1 MESNP
6 IDAYLKDYLQHLIWV
21 GLSLVCWM
29 LIKDFLAKLAAG
41 ISFYASPTWSVGD
54 ECLLEGK
61 RAIISSIGLRTTVFQ
76 IRQNG
81 EVRWR
86 FVPND
91 KIVELT
97 LEKVVDMHNIEHHLK
112 KEENDVGPED
122 TKENNRKGSRSK
134 KASS

>member
-1 MESNP
+1 METNP

-112 KEENDVGPED
+112 KEENDVGPKD
-122 TKENNRKGSRSK
+122 TKENKRTRSRSK

>member
-1 MESNP
+1 M
-6 IDAYLKDYLQHLIWV
+6 
-21 GLSLVCWM
+21 VCWM
-29 LIKDFLAKLAAG
+29 LIKAFLAKLAAG

-97 LEKVVDMHNIEHHLK
+97 LEKVVDIHNIEKHLK
-112 KEENDVGPED
+112 KDVGSGD
-122 TKENNRKGSRSK
+122 NKETE
-134 KASS
+134 

>member
-1 MESNP
+1 METNP

-97 LEKVVDMHNIEHHLK
+97 LEKVVDIHNIEKHLK
-112 KEENDVGPED
+112 KDVGSGD
-122 TKENNRKGSRSK
+122 NKETE
-134 KASS
+134 